1 MAARATSRRRRTL
14 FLAAAVSAT
23 ALSGCFTG
31 ERPTL
36 ASGPM
41 TSGDDAV
48 DEVLIRLDTAPR
60 STFSATYEVL
70 TRDGDL
76 LTPVTVA
83 QEGSDRRSVTI
94 GDVRFLFDGSSGAT
108 CDLTAGT
115 CSDTIDADLVSDTA
129 LTPDFYATGAAARLR
144 EDAETR
150 TGQTVAEV
158 EDIAGSPATCVTV
171 PLEGESSTYCALDS
185 GPLARLDAS
194 DLRIDLT
201 SWSGTVDE
209 SAFSRPD

>member
-14 FLAAAVSAT
+14 FLAAAVSAA
-23 ALSGCFTG
+23 ALPGCITG

-41 TSGDDAV
+41 TSGDPAV
-48 DEVLIRLDTAPR
+48 DDVLIRLDTAPR
-60 STFSATYEVL
+60 STFGGMYEVL

-83 QEGSDRRSVTI
+83 QEGSERRSVTI
-94 GDVRFLFDGSSGAT
+94 GDIRFLFDGSSMAT
-108 CDLTAGT
+108 CDLAGGT
-115 CSDTIDADLVSDTA
+115 CSDTIDTDLVSDTR

-144 EDAETR
+144 QDAEAR
-150 TGQTVAEV
+150 TGPTEAAV
-158 EDIAGSPATCVTV
+158 EDIAGYPATCVTV
-171 PLEGESSTYCALDS
+171 PLEDDSSTYCALDS

-194 DLRIDLT
+194 DLQIDLS
-201 SWSGTVDE
+201 SWSGSVDE